1 MSMAVRGAPARAE
14 GAARVRAR
22 RRGGKKRRRQAV
34 TRSSALE
41 ATEGVEA
48 TGELSAGLEAPIQLV
63 YLGTLLALLGGAAF
77 LIARQ
82 VLIRRELDLAAKALS
97 EKARENAASPEELYE
112 LGCVLLR
119 KRAYTQA
126 LRYLEGA
133 QSEWDAGD
141 GELAQVDNAA
151 GYAYLQLRRP
161 GPATRNFESAVQRQ
175 PGYVTALNNW
185 GDALERAGSPED
197 ALEKFSEAASYD
209 PTNSI
214 ATASAPV
221 LSPLASSSF
230 SCLEHGFRCPSH
242 FLVVSAEIRDLRNR
256 LPRSPPS

>member
-14 GAARVRAR
+14 GAAGVRAR

-34 TRSSALE
+34 TRSSAL
-41 ATEGVEA
+41 EA

-214 ATASAPV
+214 ASASA
-221 LSPLASSSF
+221 PLASSSF